1 MCRGKSRYDGPLELG
16 CRELMMAHGTIGRWQ
31 GAGLLATTLLG
42 TGVFIL
48 PGLTLTTAGAGAF
61 WIWILLTVL
70 AVPVTLVFG
79 RLAGSLPHA
88 AGPAHFVHVAFGEAA
103 GRVTG
108 LLFLLV
114 VPVGAAAA
122 LWMAWSFVEPWFGGA
137 PWHAL
142 VAQYAFLVLFYLLN
156 RIGFQLSAKLQ
167 LGLTLAIAFAV
178 VVLAALAL
186 PQLHWI
192 TPALPTSADAPAI
205 ASAIALGFWS
215 FLGVEAMTHLAQDFK
230 QPQRDMVPALLLGL
244 SVVGLLY
251 LLCTW
256 LLWQLSPN
264 PAAPLSMAAA
274 FGQVLGPLGT
284 GLIAALGL
292 ASSLA
297 GVNVYTASVA
307 RLCGSFA
314 EQGVL
319 PRGLA
324 VKNAHQVPERALVFM
339 LLLMAVLITG
349 ATFSGQQLA
358 DLISWVNGV
367 FVFIYIAAMAAAV
380 KLLPGRF
387 KPLALLSL
395 VLCSLVVWTLGSSI
409 SYAVLLVLVCT
420 PCVLWQQTRVVTTQA

>member
-1 MCRGKSRYDGPLELG
+1 
-16 CRELMMAHGTIGRWQ
+16 MAHGSIGRLQ

-48 PGLTLTTAGAGAF
+48 PGLTLSTAGGAAF
-61 WIWILLTVL
+61 WLWIVLTLL

-79 RLAGSLPHA
+79 QLAGSLPHA
-88 AGPAHFVHVAFGEAA
+88 GGPAHFVQVAFGEIA

-122 LWMAWSFVEPWFGGA
+122 LWMAWSFIEPWFGGA

-142 VAQYAFLVLFYLLN
+142 LAQYGFLGLFYLLN
-156 RIGFQLSAKLQ
+156 RVGFQLSAKLQ
-167 LGLTLAIAFAV
+167 LTLTLAIAFAV
-178 VVLAALAL
+178 VLLGVLAW
-186 PQLHWI
+186 PQLHGV
-192 TPALPTSADAPAI
+192 TPALPVMADAPAL
-205 ASAIALGFWS
+205 STAIALGFWS

-244 SVVGLLY
+244 AVVGVLY

-264 PAAPLSMAAA
+264 PTAPLSMAEA
-274 FGQVLGPLGT
+274 FGLVLGPVGT
-284 GLIAALGL
+284 VLIAALGL

-324 VKNAHQVPERALVFM
+324 TKNAHQVPERALVFM
-339 LLLMAVLITG
+339 LLLMALLITG
-349 ATFSGQQLA
+349 ATLSGQQLA

-367 FVFIYIAAMAAAV
+367 FVFIYLAAMAAALR
-380 KLLPGRF
+380 LLPRRF
-387 KPLALLSL
+387 KPIALLSL
-395 VLCSLVVWTLGSSI
+395 LLCVAVLWTLGSSI
-409 SYAVLLVLVCT
+409 GYAVLLVLVCT
-420 PCVLWQQTRVVTTQA
+420 PCVWWQHARRAASVIADTSAAP

>member
-1 MCRGKSRYDGPLELG
+1 
-16 CRELMMAHGTIGRWQ
+16 MAHGSIGRLQ

-48 PGLTLTTAGAGAF
+48 PGLTLSTAGGAAF
-61 WIWILLTVL
+61 WLWIVLTLL
-70 AVPVTLVFG
+70 AVPVTFVFG
-79 RLAGSLPHA
+79 LLAGSLPHA
-88 AGPAHFVHVAFGEAA
+88 GGPAHFVQVAFGEIA

-122 LWMAWSFVEPWFGGA
+122 LWMAWSFIEPWFGGA

-142 VAQYAFLVLFYLLN
+142 LAQYGFLGLFYLLN
-156 RIGFQLSAKLQ
+156 RVGFQLSAKLQ
-167 LGLTLAIAFAV
+167 LTLTLAIAFAV
-178 VVLAALAL
+178 VLLGVLAW
-186 PQLHWI
+186 PQLHGV
-192 TPALPTSADAPAI
+192 TPALPVMADAPAL
-205 ASAIALGFWS
+205 STAIALGFWS

-244 SVVGLLY
+244 AVVGVLY

-264 PAAPLSMAAA
+264 PTAPLSMAEA
-274 FGQVLGPLGT
+274 FGLVLGPVGT
-284 GLIAALGL
+284 VLIAALGL

-324 VKNAHQVPERALVFM
+324 AKNAHQVPERALVFM
-339 LLLMAVLITG
+339 LLLMALLITG
-349 ATFSGQQLA
+349 ATLSGQQLA

-367 FVFIYIAAMAAAV
+367 FVFIYLAAMAAALR
-380 KLLPGRF
+380 LLPRHL
-387 KPLALLSL
+387 KPIALLSL
-395 VLCSLVVWTLGSSI
+395 LLCAAVVWTLGSSI
-409 SYAVLLVLVCT
+409 GYAVLLVVICT
-420 PCVLWQQTRVVTTQA
+420 PCVWWQHARRAANAIPDASTAP

>member
-1 MCRGKSRYDGPLELG
+1 
-16 CRELMMAHGTIGRWQ
+16 MAHGSIGRLQ

-48 PGLTLTTAGAGAF
+48 PGLTLSTAGGAAF
-61 WIWILLTVL
+61 WLWIVLTLL

-79 RLAGSLPHA
+79 QLAGSLPHA
-88 AGPAHFVHVAFGEAA
+88 GGPAHFVQVAFGEIA

-122 LWMAWSFVEPWFGGA
+122 LWMAWSFIEPWFGGA

-142 VAQYAFLVLFYLLN
+142 LAQYGFLGLFYLLN
-156 RIGFQLSAKLQ
+156 RVGFQLSAKLQ
-167 LGLTLAIAFAV
+167 LTLTLAIAFAV
-178 VVLAALAL
+178 VLLGVLAL
-186 PQLHWI
+186 PQLHGA
-192 TPALPTSADAPAI
+192 TPALPVMADTPAL
-205 ASAIALGFWS
+205 STAIALGFWS

-244 SVVGLLY
+244 AVVGVLY

-264 PAAPLSMAAA
+264 PTAPLSMAEA
-274 FGQVLGPLGT
+274 FGLVLGPVGT
-284 GLIAALGL
+284 VLIAALGL

-324 VKNAHQVPERALVFM
+324 AKNAHQVPERALLFM
-339 LLLMAVLITG
+339 LLLMALLITG
-349 ATFSGQQLA
+349 ATLSGQQLA

-367 FVFIYIAAMAAAV
+367 FVFIYLAAMAAALR
-380 KLLPGRF
+380 LLPRRF
-387 KPLALLSL
+387 KPIALLSL
-395 VLCSLVVWTLGSSI
+395 LLCVAVLWTLGSSI
-409 SYAVLLVLVCT
+409 GYAVLLVLVCT
-420 PCVLWQQTRVVTTQA
+420 PCVWWQHARRAATVIADTPAAP